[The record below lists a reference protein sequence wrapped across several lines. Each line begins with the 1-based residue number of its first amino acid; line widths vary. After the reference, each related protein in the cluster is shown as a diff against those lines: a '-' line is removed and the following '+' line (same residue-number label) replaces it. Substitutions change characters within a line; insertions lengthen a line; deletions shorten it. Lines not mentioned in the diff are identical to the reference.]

1 MQSRAPYIRR
11 PTILIASQQEWS
23 SRSLESILAPHGYL
37 VLRAHT
43 GRGALDRA
51 RRDQPDAIIVD
62 VQLPDGDGWGVC
74 RALRANELISDSTP
88 VLLALAEWPT
98 RQNRLDA
105 RQAGIWDCFGQPL
118 DTEEFLATLEVF
130 VRAKLDADRARA
142 EGLVDEATGLYNLR
156 GLTRRARELG
166 SQAARQHAPL
176 GCVLLAAD
184 LGSSPLPPSP
194 TAPPSPDEESQAG
207 LEAAAAAA
215 LPRMVQ
221 ALKSSGR
228 RSDVIGQLAP
238 LEFAVVAPGADAERA
253 RRLAQRLATAML
265 ESRDSPMAPPPPR
278 PPLRLHAGYYGVPD
292 FRAAAI
298 DSADLLLR
306 ATAALR
312 EARLDR
318 TGPWLRS
325 FDDGPEVS
333 A

>member
-1 MQSRAPYIRR
+1 MQSRAPYIRP
-11 PTILIASQQEWS
+11 PTILIASKQEWS

-105 RQAGIWDCFGQPL
+105 RQAGIWHCFSQPL

-166 SQAARQHAPL
+166 SQAARQHAAL

-184 LGSSPLPPSP
+184 LGSPPSP
-194 TAPPSPDEESQAG
+194 LLPSATPPTPADEESPAG

-238 LEFAVVAPGADAERA
+238 LEFAVVAPGADAA
-253 RRLAQRLATAML
+253 RTRRMAERLANTML
-265 ESRDSPMAPPPPR
+265 EPAD

-292 FRAAAI
+292 FQAAAI

-325 FDDGPEVS
+325 FDEGPEVS